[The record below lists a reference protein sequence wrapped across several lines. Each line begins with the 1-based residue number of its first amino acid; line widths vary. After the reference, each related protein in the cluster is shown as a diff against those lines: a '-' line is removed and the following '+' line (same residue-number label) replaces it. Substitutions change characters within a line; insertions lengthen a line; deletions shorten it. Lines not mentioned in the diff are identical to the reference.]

1 MTKEPGR
8 INIEDPASLLRY
20 LRAHRLIGGDE
31 APELRVLAGGVSNR
45 TVHMQRQNGEA
56 CVLKQALAKLRVE
69 VDWFSAPER
78 IHREAAGL
86 RWLGQIIPG
95 QVPRFVFVDEKHH
108 ILGMSA
114 VPQPHQNWK
123 TALLDGRASVEQA
136 RAFGCLLAS
145 IHSAVDRFPELS
157 DAFADRRFFEELR
170 LEPYY
175 SYSASQVPQ
184 ARAFLEQLIEDT
196 RARRL
201 ALVHGDYSPKNVLIS
216 QGKLILLDFE
226 VIHFGD
232 PAFDIGFS
240 FAHFLAKAYY
250 LPAARNAFLQMARAY
265 WMSYC
270 QGLNPQMRAKVVERA
285 PRHTLACVLARMAGR
300 SPLEYLD
307 QPQRNCLKQ
316 IALEQIE
323 QKVADM
329 ETLIERY
336 EARLGQRRE

>member
-1 MTKEPGR
+1 MMTASGR
-8 INIEDPASLLRY
+8 INIEDPSALLRY
-20 LRAHRLIGGDE
+20 LRQQAHIGANE
-31 APELRVLAGGVSNR
+31 TPALRALAGGVSNR
-45 TVHMQRQNGEA
+45 TVHVQRQNGEA
-56 CVLKQALAKLRVE
+56 WVLKQALAKLRVE

-95 QVPRFVFVDEKHH
+95 QVPQFVFADEKQH

-123 TALLDGRASVEQA
+123 TALLDGRASTEQA
-136 RAFGCLLAS
+136 RAFGRLLAS
-145 IHSAVDRFPELS
+145 IHSAVDRFPALQDE
-157 DAFADRRFFEELR
+157 FADRRFFEELR

-175 SYSASQVPQ
+175 SYTASQVPQ

-196 RARRL
+196 RDRRL

-240 FAHFLAKAYY
+240 FAHFLAKAYF
-250 LPAARNAFLQMARAY
+250 LPTARSDFLGMARAY
-265 WMSYC
+265 WRAYY
-270 QGLNPQMRAKVVERA
+270 QGLNPQMRATVVEPA

-307 QPQRNCLKQ
+307 QAQRSALKR
-316 IALEQIE
+316 IALELIE
-323 QKVADM
+323 QELADM
-329 ETLIERY
+329 ETLLERY
-336 EARLGQRRE
+336 EARLGRPHE

>member
-1 MTKEPGR
+1 MMTASGR
-8 INIEDPASLLRY
+8 INIEDPAALLRY
-20 LRAHRLIGGDE
+20 LRQQAHIGANE
-31 APELRVLAGGVSNR
+31 TPALRALAGGVSNR
-45 TVHMQRQNGEA
+45 TVHVQRQNGEA
-56 CVLKQALAKLRVE
+56 WVLKQALAKLRVQ

-95 QVPRFVFVDEKHH
+95 QVPQFLFADEKQH

-123 TALLDGRASVEQA
+123 TALLDGRASTEQA
-136 RAFGCLLAS
+136 RAFGRLLAS
-145 IHSAVDRFPELS
+145 IHSAVDRFPALKDE
-157 DAFADRRFFEELR
+157 FADRRFFEELR

-196 RARRL
+196 RARPL

-240 FAHFLAKAYY
+240 FAHFLAKAYF
-250 LPAARNAFLQMARAY
+250 LPTARSDFLGMARAY
-265 WMSYC
+265 WRAYC
-270 QGLNPQMRAKVVERA
+270 QGLNPQMRATVVEPA

-307 QPQRNCLKQ
+307 QWQRSALKR
-316 IALEQIE
+316 IALELIE
-323 QKVADM
+323 QELADM
-329 ETLIERY
+329 ETLLERY
-336 EARLGQRRE
+336 EARLGRPRE

>member
-1 MTKEPGR
+1 MSTEAGR
-8 INIEDPASLLRY
+8 INIEDPAALLRY
-20 LRAHRLIGGDE
+20 LRAQRLIGGDKS
-31 APELRVLAGGVSNR
+31 PELRVLAGGVSNR
-45 TVHMQRQNGEA
+45 TVLVQRQNAEDW
-56 CVLKQALAKLRVE
+56 VVKQALAKLRVQ

-95 QVPRFVFVDEKHH
+95 QVPRFVFADEQQH

-123 TALLDGRASVEQA
+123 TMLLDGQTSVEQA
-136 RAFGCLLAS
+136 RAFGRLLAS
-145 IHSAVDRFPELS
+145 MHSAVDRFPALKDE
-157 DAFADRRFFEELR
+157 FADRRFFEELR

-184 ARAFLEQLIEDT
+184 ARPFLEQLIADT

-201 ALVHGDYSPKNVLIS
+201 ALVHGDFSPKNVLIA

-240 FAHFLAKAYY
+240 QAHFLAKAYTIVE
-250 LPAARNAFLQMARAY
+250 ARSAFMQMAREY
-265 WMSYC
+265 WRAYC
-270 QGLNPQMRAKVVERA
+270 QPLTATMRAAVEDRA
-285 PRHTLACVLARMAGR
+285 AQHTLACFLARMAGR

-307 QPQRNCLKQ
+307 QRQRSDLKQ
-316 IALEQIE
+316 IALELIE
-323 QKVADM
+323 QELADM
-329 ETLIERY
+329 ETLLARY
-336 EARLGQRRE
+336 EARLGRQRE

>member
-1 MTKEPGR
+1 MTTESGR
-8 INIEDPASLLRY
+8 INIEDPAALLRY
-20 LRAHRLIGGDE
+20 LRAQRLIGRHE
-31 APELRVLAGGVSNR
+31 SPELRGLAGGVSNR
-45 TVHMQRQNGEA
+45 TVHVQRQNGEA
-56 CVLKQALAKLRVE
+56 WVLKQALAKLRVQ

-95 QVPRFVFVDEKHH
+95 QVPQFVFADEKQH

-123 TALLDGRASVEQA
+123 SALLDGRASVEKA
-136 RAFGCLLAS
+136 RDFGHLLAS
-145 IHSAVDRFPELS
+145 IHIAIDRIPALKDE
-157 DAFADRRFFEELR
+157 FADRRFFEELR

-184 ARAFLEQLIEDT
+184 ARAFLEQLIQDT
-196 RARRL
+196 RNRRL

-250 LPAARNAFLQMARAY
+250 LPEARNAFLQMARAY

-270 QGLNPQMRAKVVERA
+270 QSLTPQMRANVVDQA
-285 PRHTLACVLARMAGR
+285 ARHTLACVLARMAGR

-307 QPQRNCLKQ
+307 QRQRNTLQ
-316 IALEQIE
+316 RIALELIE
-323 QKVADM
+323 QEVADM
-329 ETLIERY
+329 ETLLERY
-336 EARLGQRRE
+336 EARLERPRE